1 MLETYSEQQ
10 LRPLVGYEVKDS
22 AGEKVGYVD
31 VVFVDDQ
38 TGQPEWIGIWNGLP
52 RGHRHLVPLQ
62 GITHEGDSVRVPW
75 TKEQIESA
83 PTYDE
88 QDTRGVIIGD
98 GDTFGISAEQE
109 ETAYRHYGLEPP
121 ASAQEGTPR
130 LRVWVYEVRAERIVV

>member
-10 LRPLVGYEVKDS
+10 LQTLVGYEVKDS

-31 VVFVDDQ
+31 LVFLDDQ
-38 TGQPEWIGIWNGLP
+38 TGQPEWIGLWNGLP
-52 RGHRHLVPLQ
+52 NGHRYLAPLH

-88 QDTRGVIIGD
+88 QDTRGLVIGD
-98 GDTFGISAEQE
+98 GDTFGIPAEQE
-109 ETAYRHYGLEPP
+109 ETAHRHYGLEPP
-121 ASAQEGTPR
+121 ASAQAGTPR
-130 LRVWVYEVRAERIVV
+130 LRVWVYEVRAERIRV